1 MSENNNNLAKKL
13 TFWHVWALGVGAVV
27 GDGIFVMVGNGA
39 EAAGP
44 AAVLSYLVAGLLLM
58 CVCMVCCELAVGMPV
73 AGSLHA
79 WSKRMLGP
87 AFGTVAAL
95 CNATMNTVFL
105 GSVGLATG
113 RISNYF
119 FMWVD
124 DPGLSSLIWS
134 VLLLTIVLLVA
145 MSGGEVTGKTQL
157 GLIVVLVG
165 IMVAF
170 AVLGIASGKIQR
182 ENYEPFAPFG
192 APGIIACIGMAVY
205 SYMGPMSLLTT
216 SEEIK
221 DIRNLPKAMF
231 WAFVTILVIYTIAIA
246 VALGLVDYKTYGQ
259 IASPFTQAAEFAF
272 GGAAG
277 FAINFGAWIAAVT
290 CLVGEIFTVS
300 GLLFGMGREG
310 VVPEGFTKL
319 NKRQVPYRGLLLAYI
334 VGIILIFVEFFGV
347 FPNFYVMLAN
357 VASGLGAT
365 TMLLSVISTVQY
377 QRKFPEEYRSLAWHM
392 PAKGLVVV
400 LALIGLAIIFYALFA
415 ADLLLFAFYIGTLAV
430 LCLFHHFYSKP
441 NSAKITQRKQE
452 EDA

>member
-1 MSENNNNLAKKL
+1 
-13 TFWHVWALGVGAVV
+13 
-27 GDGIFVMVGNGA
+27 
-39 EAAGP
+39 
-44 AAVLSYLVAGLLLM
+44 
-58 CVCMVCCELAVGMPV
+58 
-73 AGSLHA
+73 
-79 WSKRMLGP
+79 
-87 AFGTVAAL
+87 
-95 CNATMNTVFL
+95 
-105 GSVGLATG
+105 
-113 RISNYF
+113 
-119 FMWVD
+119 
-124 DPGLSSLIWS
+124 
-134 VLLLTIVLLVA
+134 

-300 GLLFGMGREG
+300 RLLFGMGREG